1 MSGKDKEAIRELLAL
16 SSHLLDAD
24 RLEEWTEL
32 FTEDCDYQVIPRL
45 NVERNLPLAT
55 MRCAGRAMLADRI
68 VSLRQA
74 NIYNI
79 HSTRHL
85 VSETRIAALDGSRW
99 EVSANFALY
108 QTNNDGVSALFLVGR
123 YDDIVVKDQG
133 FRFKKRWAIY
143 DTMALPTLLAVPV

>member
-1 MSGKDKEAIRELLAL
+1 VRDLLAE
-16 SSHLLDAD
+16 SSHLLDSD
-24 RLEEWTEL
+24 RLEDWVQL
-32 FTEDCDYQVIPRL
+32 FTEDCEYQVIPRI

-55 MRCAGRAMLADRI
+55 MRCTNRRMLADRI

-85 VSETRIAALDGSRW
+85 VSETRITETGPDRW

-108 QTNNDGVSALFLVGR
+108 QTDQDGVSTLFLVGR
-123 YDDIVVKDQG
+123 YADIVVRADG
-133 FRFKKRWAIY
+133 FRFRKRWAIC
-143 DTMALPTLLAVPV
+143 DTLAIPTLLAVPV